1 MNYISILSFLF
12 GSGILVSIWG
22 YFSRKVK
29 HMGKRTEALQLG
41 VQAILRDRLIHD
53 YNRYNELGFAPIYAK
68 ENFENMWQ
76 SYHNLGNNGV
86 MDELH
91 ETFMNLPTERRS
103 HCNEN
108 QERNNH

>member
-1 MNYISILSFLF
+1 MDSLPILSLLF

-53 YNRYNELGFAPIYAK
+53 YNRYMEVGYAPIYAK
-68 ENFENMWQ
+68 ENFENMWV
-76 SYHNLGNNGV
+76 SYHNLGKNGV
-86 MDELH
+86 MDEIH
-91 ETFMNLPTERRS
+91 ETFSNLPTERRS
-103 HCNEN
+103 NNEN
-108 QERNNH
+108 H